1 MSPWPGDLLT
11 SPRADRITAVRRL
24 ARGSARRREGLFLA
38 EGPACAREGLAAG
51 AVKDLYLT
59 EAAAARHPDL
69 AQPDGGVRVFRCTDE
84 VLAELADTVTPQGVV
99 AVARLPRPT
108 LEDLRSV
115 TLVAIC
121 ARVRDPGN
129 AGTIIRV
136 ADAVGADAVLFTE
149 ASVDPYN
156 PKCVRSTTGSLFHL
170 PVLTGATL
178 AEAVGAVR
186 ALGATVL
193 AADGAGER
201 SLEVLAAAG
210 VDGVFG
216 GPVAWVFGNEAWGL
230 PAEDAALTDHRVAI
244 PMPGRA
250 ESLNLAMAATI
261 CLYVSATAGGRL
273 GSGEIPPAVRPD

>member
-11 SPRADRITAVRRL
+11 NPRADRVRSVRRL
-24 ARGSARRREGLFLA
+24 AGGSARRREGLFLA

-69 AQPDGGVRVFRCTDE
+69 AEPGGDVRVFGCTEE
-84 VLAELADTVTPQGVV
+84 VLAAMADTVTPQGVV
-99 AVARLPRPT
+99 AVARLPHHT
-108 LEDLRSV
+108 LQDLRSAA
-115 TLVAIC
+115 LVAIC

-136 ADAVGADAVLFTE
+136 ADAVGADAVLLTD

-170 PVLTGATL
+170 PVITGPTL

-193 AADGAGER
+193 AADGAGEQ
-201 SLEVLAAAG
+201 SLDALAAAG
-210 VDGVFG
+210 AEGVFG

-230 PAEDAALTDHRVAI
+230 PAEDAAVTDHRVAI

-261 CLYVSATAGGRL
+261 CLYVSATAGDRHR
-273 GSGEIPPAVRPD
+273 IK